1 MARRTRCSC
10 LRGGFPTQIRGSGTR
25 FVADRALSM
34 GDVDDEP
41 MDVKSDRSFD
51 VLYREQADRLWRAVF
66 AYTGDR
72 EVTSDAVAEAF
83 AQSLRRGDALRSPKA
98 WVWRAAFQIARGE
111 LKRRAAVS
119 PPTEER
125 SYEVA
130 EPAWELIGAL
140 RSLPERQR
148 VVLVLRYY
156 AGYSVREIAEIVGST
171 AATVRV
177 HLSRGRRRLRDLLEE
192 EDDA

>member
-1 MARRTRCSC
+1 MC
-10 LRGGFPTQIRGSGTR
+10 
-25 FVADRALSM
+25 
-34 GDVDDEP
+34 DVDDEPDEP

-72 EVTSDAVAEAF
+72 EVASDAVAEAF
-83 AQSLRRGDALRSPKA
+83 AQSIRRGDALRSPKA
-98 WVWRAAFQIARGE
+98 WVWRAAFQIAGGE
-111 LKRRAAVS
+111 MKRRAAVS
-119 PPTEER
+119 PLTDER
-125 SYEVA
+125 SYEVS

-140 RSLPERQR
+140 RTLPERQR

>member
-1 MARRTRCSC
+1 MDLRSAR
-10 LRGGFPTQIRGSGTR
+10 
-25 FVADRALSM
+25 A
-34 GDVDDEP
+34 
-41 MDVKSDRSFD
+41 FD

-83 AQSLRRGDALRSPKA
+83 AQSLRRGEELRSPKA

-111 LKRRAAVS
+111 LKRRAALS
-119 PPTEER
+119 PFADER
-125 SYEVA
+125 SYEMP
-130 EPAWELIGAL
+130 EPAWQLVGAL

-148 VVLVLRYY
+148 VILVLRYY
-156 AGYSVREIAEIVGST
+156 ADYPVRDIAEIVGST

-177 HLSRGRRRLRDLLEE
+177 HLSRGRRRLRKLLED

>member
-1 MARRTRCSC
+1 M
-10 LRGGFPTQIRGSGTR
+10 
-25 FVADRALSM
+25 
-34 GDVDDEP
+34 
-41 MDVKSDRSFD
+41 
-51 VLYREQADRLWRAVF
+51 
-66 AYTGDR
+66 
-72 EVTSDAVAEAF
+72 
-83 AQSLRRGDALRSPKA
+83 
-98 WVWRAAFQIARGE
+98 WRAAFQIARGE

-119 PPTEER
+119 PLSDER
-125 SYEVA
+125 SYELS

-177 HLSRGRRRLRDLLEE
+177 HLSRGRRRLRDMLEE
-192 EDDA
+192 EDHA

>member
-1 MARRTRCSC
+1 MDLRSAR
-10 LRGGFPTQIRGSGTR
+10 
-25 FVADRALSM
+25 A
-34 GDVDDEP
+34 
-41 MDVKSDRSFD
+41 FD

-83 AQSLRRGDALRSPKA
+83 AQSLRRGEALRSPKA

-111 LKRRAAVS
+111 LKRRAALS
-119 PPTEER
+119 PLADER
-125 SYEVA
+125 IYEVP
-130 EPAWELIGAL
+130 ERAWQLIAAL

-148 VVLVLRYY
+148 VILVLRYY
-156 AGYSVREIAEIVGST
+156 ADYPVRDIAEIVGST
-171 AATVRV
+171 PATVRV
-177 HLSRGRRRLRDLLEE
+177 HLSRGRRRLRKLLEE

>member
-10 LRGGFPTQIRGSGTR
+10 LRGGFLTQIRGSGTR
-25 FVADRALSM
+25 FAADRALSM

-111 LKRRAAVS
+111 LKRRAALS
-119 PPTEER
+119 PLADER
-125 SYEVA
+125 SYEMP
-130 EPAWELIGAL
+130 EPALQLVGAL

-148 VVLVLRYY
+148 LILVLRYY
-156 AGYSVREIAEIVGST
+156 ADYPVRDIAEIVGST

-177 HLSRGRRRLRDLLEE
+177 HLSRGRRRLRKLLEE